1 MMYCLVS
8 RRTGRQSFV
17 SSKCELLDWIEVH
30 FCMTSR
36 SSLCNI
42 DLHRVRVIRKGRGL
56 NCSVTWKC
64 GERICSLHEYVV
76 KYKII

>member
-17 SSKCELLDWIEVH
+17 ASKRELLDWIEVH

-36 SSLCNI
+36 SSLCFI
-42 DLHRVRVIRKGRGL
+42 DLHHVRVIRKGRGS
-56 NCSVTWKC
+56 NYSVIWEC
-64 GERICSLHEYVV
+64 AERICSLHEYVV
-76 KYKII
+76 KHKIL